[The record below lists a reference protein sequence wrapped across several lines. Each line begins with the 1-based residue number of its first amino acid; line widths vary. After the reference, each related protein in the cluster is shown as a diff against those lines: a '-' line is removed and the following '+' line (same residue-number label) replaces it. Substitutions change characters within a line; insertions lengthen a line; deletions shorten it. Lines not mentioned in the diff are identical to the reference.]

1 MMEASLKPYKFK
13 KLVVSPFMMRSFFN
27 KLLNK
32 EMKNAREGREAWAI
46 IKMNSLVDDIIV
58 RKLYK
63 ASEAGVKIK
72 LIIRG
77 ICVLIPG
84 LENWSKNIEG
94 ISIVDRFLEHARVMV
109 FANGGKNLFYLT
121 SADWMIR
128 NFDNRVEV
136 ACPVEDKE
144 LQKEL
149 MDMLQIELSDNTKAR
164 VISSGDA
171 NRYKDGASEQIRSQI
186 EFYKY
191 LEQKLKN

>member
-1 MMEASLKPYKFK
+1 
-13 KLVVSPFMMRSFFN
+13 
-27 KLLNK
+27 
-32 EMKNAREGREAWAI
+32 
-46 IKMNSLVDDIIV
+46 
-58 RKLYK
+58 
-63 ASEAGVKIK
+63 
-72 LIIRG
+72 
-77 ICVLIPG
+77 
-84 LENWSKNIEG
+84 
-94 ISIVDRFLEHARVMV
+94 
-109 FANGGKNLFYLT
+109 
-121 SADWMIR
+121 MIR